1 MAYQT
6 LNGEWDVILK
16 DGTKAKALLPGT
28 LDENRI
34 GHRDENREQWHPEV
48 QLEQAAQEDSAIL
61 TRLTRKYSYEG
72 PAVFSRK
79 FIVQEAEE
87 KRIFLEAERSRK
99 LKCQINGHEA
109 EPYMQGTVST
119 PSIFEITNLIDPGEN
134 SCSLC
139 CDNSYRGWPRK
150 AIVFSSAA
158 TDETQTNWNGI
169 LGFLRLRTENKNF
182 IEALRVYPGKT
193 GIDVYAEIDCGQPYS
208 GTITVRSAALKQD
221 FSQEVHLT
229 AGGHCVRFAE
239 LPAAGDARRWDED
252 EGHLYTLSVSG
263 NGLEEKS
270 VEFGLR
276 VFEDRQGR
284 LALNGRPIFL
294 RSESNCCVFP
304 ETGHMPMTVEEWKE
318 VLSMYRSYGVNCM
331 RFHSHCPPEAA
342 FTTADRMGMLMQPE
356 LSHWN
361 ATNAFEDDESLAYY
375 TLELESILHIY
386 ANHPSFVM
394 LTFGNELHAGESG
407 HRRMDELL
415 ARARE
420 LDATRMYA
428 NASNPHYGNL
438 GPDGASDFYTS
449 SNNGP
454 DMIRGT
460 SANMAGYINQSYPSA
475 DRDYLAEMAKLRKD
489 YGKPVFS
496 FEVGQYEVLP
506 DFDELADFKGVTSP
520 DNISAIREKAAE
532 RGMLT
537 DWKRLVEATG
547 ELSCLAYRE
556 EAEAVLRTPELS
568 GISLLGL
575 QDFPGQGTALV
586 GMLNAHLRP
595 KPYPFAQPERFRSFF
610 TDAAVLILLPRYTY
624 TAGEMIRAEVKLA
637 NYSKRDIAGVCRVS
651 LTDKGER
658 IDSALLPERSCACG
672 KLTGLGAFS
681 FSTEV
686 FTEAKRLTVTAE
698 MDGHSAS
705 YDVWVYPAKVQT
717 VPGDIL
723 VTRSVREAAS
733 ALEEGRDV
741 FLDPVAD
748 KEHFPKSIQAQFTT
762 DFWSV
767 GTFPEQEGFMGCCM
781 DPEHP
786 VFHSFPTKFHSQW
799 QWWPMCCGRAM
810 ILPDDLEPL
819 VTAIDC
825 YAFMRKMGM
834 LLEVK
839 AGKGRLM
846 LSSMGL
852 QEQMRYPEV
861 RALQDSILGYMAS
874 GRFEPDYEMRLDV
887 LRTLVQD
894 V

>member
-6 LNGEWDVILK
+6 LSGEWDVVFG
-16 DGTKAKALLPGT
+16 DGMKAKALLPGT

-48 QLEQAAQEDSAIL
+48 QLEQAAQEDSSIL

-79 FIVQEAEE
+79 FTVQTAGE

-99 LKCQINGHEA
+99 LKCRINGQKA
-109 EPYMQGTVST
+109 EPYMRGTVST
-119 PSIFEITNLIDPGEN
+119 PSVFEITNMVGSGEN
-134 SCSLC
+134 SCDLC
-139 CDNSYRGWPRK
+139 SDNSYPGWPRK

-169 LGFLRLRTENKNF
+169 LGFLRIRTENSNF
-182 IEALRVYPGKT
+182 IEALRVYPDET
-193 GIDVYAEIDCGQPYS
+193 GIDVYADIDCGQVYD
-208 GTITVRSAALKQD
+208 GTLTVRSSALEGD
-221 FSQEVHLT
+221 FTKEVHLLP
-229 AGGHCVRFAE
+229 GRHCIRFTE
-239 LPAAGDARRWDED
+239 LPAAGDARLWDED
-252 EGHLYTLSVSG
+252 EGRLYTLSVSG

-276 VFEDRQGR
+276 VFTARQGR
-284 LALNGRPIFL
+284 LALNGRPVFL

-304 ETGHMPMTVEEWKE
+304 ETGHMPMTVEEWEEILK
-318 VLSMYRSYGVNCM
+318 MYRSYGVNCM

-342 FTTADRMGMLMQPE
+342 FTAADRMGMLMQPE

-361 ATNAFEDDESLAYY
+361 ATNAFEDDDSLAYY
-375 TLELESILHIY
+375 TLELDCILHTY

-394 LTFGNELHAGESG
+394 LTFGNELHAGELG
-407 HRRMDELL
+407 HRRMEGLL

-420 LDATRMYA
+420 LDATRLYA

-438 GPDGASDFYTS
+438 GPDSASDFYTS

-475 DRDYLAEMAKLRKD
+475 DRNYSAEMAKLRKD

-506 DFDELADFKGVTSP
+506 DFDELADFNGVTRP
-520 DNISAIREKAAE
+520 DNLSAVRDKAAE
-532 RGMLT
+532 RGMLP

-556 EAEAVLRTPELS
+556 EVEAVLRTPELS

-586 GMLNAHLRP
+586 GMLNAHLQP

-624 TAGEMIRAEVKLA
+624 TAGEAISAEVKLA
-637 NYSKRDIAGVCRVS
+637 NYSKKDIAGTCRVS
-651 LTDKGER
+651 LTETGER
-658 IDSALLPERSCACG
+658 TASVLLPEKFCPCG
-672 KLTGLGAFS
+672 ELTGLGTFS
-681 FSTEV
+681 FPTEAV
-686 FTEAKRLTVTAE
+686 TEAKQLTVTAE
-698 MDGHSAS
+698 MDGHSVS
-705 YDVWVYPAKVQT
+705 YDVWVYPAAARA
-717 VPGDIL
+717 VPGDVL
-723 VTRSVREAAS
+723 VTRSPREALS
-733 ALEEGRDV
+733 ALEEGKSV

-748 KEHFPKSIQAQFTT
+748 QEHFPQSIQAQFTT

-767 GTFPEQEGFMGCCM
+767 GTFPEQQGFMGCCV
-781 DPEHP
+781 DPGHP
-786 VFHSFPTKFHSQW
+786 VFDGFPTKFHSQW
-799 QWWPMCCGRAM
+799 QWWPMCRGRAM
-810 ILPDDLEPL
+810 ILPDGIKPL

-825 YAFMRKMGM
+825 YAFMRRMGM

-839 AGKGRLM
+839 AGKGRLV

-852 QEQMRYPEV
+852 QERMQYPEV

-874 GRFEPDYEMRLDV
+874 GRFEPDCEMRLDV
-887 LRTLVQD
+887 LRTLVRD